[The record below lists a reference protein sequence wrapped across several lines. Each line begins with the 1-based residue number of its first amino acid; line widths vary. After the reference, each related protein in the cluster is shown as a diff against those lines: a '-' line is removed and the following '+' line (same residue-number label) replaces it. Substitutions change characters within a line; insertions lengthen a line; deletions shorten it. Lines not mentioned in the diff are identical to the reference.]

1 MDISIDIFM
10 DLSMDIHIHGNPD
23 YNHETHGR
31 FVCDSDYKFL
41 CIITTLASE
50 WRLTA
55 LGHTAS

>member
-1 MDISIDIFM
+1 M